1 MSTEVYYFDENGRK
15 VTDEKLAKRVMIRE
29 LDENG
34 NLVNET
40 FGDFV
45 SNEEDEILEFTQ
57 EEIDEAIAEGYELDF
72 SKIRIVDGKGAKL

>member
-29 LDENG
+29 LDENV